1 MVQVVKRLFVSSH
14 LDRGH
19 SLFVDAALVPDPEV
33 DVLHT
38 LLVVVQEVAVALI
51 ELTKLTA
58 RTLIGYL
65 VFLYIVLP
73 FRNSHK
79 L

>member
-1 MVQVVKRLFVSSH
+1 MSSH

-19 SLFVDAALVPDPEV
+19 SLLVDAALVPDPEV